1 MNQGAVDVLDL
12 NTALDE
18 TLRSLLDQAVVG
30 VFRDRKIQSPLNGLS
45 LRLRVQSSLGALNLG
60 RVQLKVFVGSLG
72 CCRHEIVPR
81 YCEYITMYKV
91 PISMYINCR
100 GLYSEPGRL
109 RPMAFMSHCRGCVP
123 GAGEVLGPE
132 SASLPLWSAIRK
144 PFTLTVCRL
153 PVLVTGASKTLG
165 WALYGNLRKTSI
177 GTARRVHCPVGNN

>member
-91 PISMYINCR
+91 PISMYINFR
-100 GLYSEPGRL
+100 GLYSEPGRFRHGL
-109 RPMAFMSHCRGCVP
+109 SEDSPKT
-123 GAGEVLGPE
+123 AGR
-132 SASLPLWSAIRK
+132 A
-144 PFTLTVCRL
+144 
-153 PVLVTGASKTLG
+153 
-165 WALYGNLRKTSI
+165 
-177 GTARRVHCPVGNN
+177 